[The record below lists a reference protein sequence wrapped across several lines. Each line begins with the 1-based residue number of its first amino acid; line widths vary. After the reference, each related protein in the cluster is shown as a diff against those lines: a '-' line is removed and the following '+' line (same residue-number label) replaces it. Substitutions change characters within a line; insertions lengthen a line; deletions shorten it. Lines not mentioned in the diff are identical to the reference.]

1 MEVGKAIAPPR
12 RIGRLGSLRGG
23 PRSACCAAGKHC
35 NGSLQVNSRRTG
47 LLSKS
52 PAGSRLS
59 ILRTRRCGC
68 HARRYIEAF
77 SFRLVAPLKKSSLAI
92 FAASAASAVLAMPS
106 MAVWAKGSRMQY
118 RLANGRQSS
127 TGTLGRRSVEGA
139 RGTFVA
145 TLVERRSRFLI
156 LVKLPEK
163 RTEVVVAA
171 RIKAVRKLSAALRK
185 SLTWDRGSEL
195 SAHSKFTVATD
206 VKVYFCDPYS
216 PWQRG
221 SNETTN
227 GLLRQYYPKGTDLS
241 EVTQRQ
247 LECIG
252 APGGIRTHDLQLRR
266 LPLYPAEL
274 RAHVT
279 GTAKFTAMGSRN
291 APFAS

>member
-1 MEVGKAIAPPR
+1 LLVAFIVPSLRSAWKSVDMEVGKAIAPPR

-106 MAVWAKGSRMQY
+106 IAVWAKGSRMQY

-127 TGTLGRRSVEGA
+127 TGTLGRRSG
-139 RGTFVA
+139 
-145 TLVERRSRFLI
+145 
-156 LVKLPEK
+156 
-163 RTEVVVAA
+163 
-171 RIKAVRKLSAALRK
+171 
-185 SLTWDRGSEL
+185 RGS
-195 SAHSKFTVATD
+195 
-206 VKVYFCDPYS
+206 
-216 PWQRG
+216 
-221 SNETTN
+221 
-227 GLLRQYYPKGTDLS
+227 
-241 EVTQRQ
+241 
-247 LECIG
+247 
-252 APGGIRTHDLQLRR
+252 
-266 LPLYPAEL
+266 
-274 RAHVT
+274 
-279 GTAKFTAMGSRN
+279 SRN
-291 APFAS
+291 LRSDAGRTTLAFPHPGQVA